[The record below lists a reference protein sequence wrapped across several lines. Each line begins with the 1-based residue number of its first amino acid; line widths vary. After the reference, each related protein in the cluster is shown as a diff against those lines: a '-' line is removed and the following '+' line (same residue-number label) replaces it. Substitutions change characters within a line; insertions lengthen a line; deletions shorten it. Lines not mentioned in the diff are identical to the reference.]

1 MAQEP
6 NGEIAPLDGNLDIEF
21 NNLLNK
27 PFSVYI
33 HVPYCKKRCGYC
45 DFNTYTPN
53 ELDVNDQIDSWAE
66 ATVKEI
72 KLAKKVL
79 KEDLVIDTIFFGGGT
94 PSLIGNN
101 ELSYVLNTLK
111 ENFYFAN
118 DLEITLEANPDD
130 INDEKI
136 EIWQE
141 NDINRISI
149 GMQSSSKKV
158 LQILDRTHD
167 QLNIEKSAKLLR
179 KHGFSNFSFDLIYGT
194 PGESLEEWQ
203 ESLEFALSLNPT
215 HLSAYSLVIEP
226 GTKMGND
233 LKTNKIQKVNDDL
246 VADKYLLADEI
257 LENHG
262 FKWYE
267 ISNWSFNNL
276 KSRHNLNYWQNNN
289 WWGFGPGAH
298 SHIEGNRWW
307 NLKLPNQWRERLE
320 NNYSPAKAREI
331 LTSEQKLSENIMLSL
346 RLNSGLDSTQF
357 SSGIINDLIKDGLI
371 YLNERNLVLTKRG
384 RLLADQVFLQ
394 LSN

>member
-79 KEDLVIDTIFFGGGT
+79 KKDLKIDTIFFGGGT

>member
-6 NGEIAPLDGNLDIEF
+6 IGEIAPLDGNLDIEF

-27 PFSVYI
+27 PFAIYI

-53 ELDVNDQIDSWAE
+53 ELDVNDQIDSWAS

-72 KLAKKVL
+72 GLAKKVL
-79 KEDLVIDTIFFGGGT
+79 KKDLIIDTIFFGGGT
-94 PSLIGNN
+94 PSLISNN
-101 ELSYVLNTLK
+101 ELSYVLNALK
-111 ENFYFAN
+111 ENFHFAN
-118 DLEITLEANPDD
+118 NVEITLEANPDD

-136 EIWQE
+136 EIWQK
-141 NDINRISI
+141 NNINRISI

-158 LQILDRTHD
+158 LQILDRTHN
-167 QLNIEKSAKLLR
+167 QLNIEKSAKLLS
-179 KHGFSNFSFDLIYGT
+179 KQGFSNFSFDLIYGT

-267 ISNWSFNNL
+267 ISNWSSNNL
-276 KSRHNLNYWQNNN
+276 ISRHNLNYWQNNN

-298 SHIEGNRWW
+298 SHIEGIRWW

-346 RLNSGLDSTQF
+346 RLNSGLDSKQF
-357 SSGIINDLIKDGLI
+357 SSRIINDLINDDLI
-371 YLNERNLVLTKRG
+371 YLNERNFVLTKRG

>member
-79 KEDLVIDTIFFGGGT
+79 KEYLVIDTIFFGGGT

-101 ELSYVLNTLK
+101 ELSYVLNTLR

>member
-1 MAQEP
+1 MAQELI
-6 NGEIAPLDGNLDIEF
+6 GELAPLDGNLDIEF

-79 KEDLVIDTIFFGGGT
+79 KEYLVIDTIFFGGGT

-179 KHGFSNFSFDLIYGT
+179 KHGF
-194 PGESLEEWQ
+194 
-203 ESLEFALSLNPT
+203 
-215 HLSAYSLVIEP
+215 
-226 GTKMGND
+226 
-233 LKTNKIQKVNDDL
+233 
-246 VADKYLLADEI
+246 
-257 LENHG
+257 
-262 FKWYE
+262 
-267 ISNWSFNNL
+267 
-276 KSRHNLNYWQNNN
+276 
-289 WWGFGPGAH
+289 
-298 SHIEGNRWW
+298 
-307 NLKLPNQWRERLE
+307 
-320 NNYSPAKAREI
+320 
-331 LTSEQKLSENIMLSL
+331 
-346 RLNSGLDSTQF
+346 
-357 SSGIINDLIKDGLI
+357 
-371 YLNERNLVLTKRG
+371 
-384 RLLADQVFLQ
+384 
-394 LSN
+394 

>member
-1 MAQEP
+1 MAQELI
-6 NGEIAPLDGNLDIEF
+6 GELAPLDGNLDIEF
-21 NNLLNK
+21 NNLLSK

-79 KEDLVIDTIFFGGGT
+79 KEYLVIDTIFFGGGT

>member
-6 NGEIAPLDGNLDIEF
+6 IGEIAPLDGNLDIEF

-27 PFSVYI
+27 PFAIYI

-53 ELDVNDQIDSWAE
+53 ELDVNDQIDSWAS

-72 KLAKKVL
+72 GLAKKVL
-79 KEDLVIDTIFFGGGT
+79 KKDLIIDTIFFGGGT
-94 PSLIGNN
+94 PSLISNN
-101 ELSYVLNTLK
+101 ELSYVLNALK
-111 ENFYFAN
+111 ENFHFAN
-118 DLEITLEANPDD
+118 NVEITLEANPDD

-136 EIWQE
+136 EIWQK
-141 NDINRISI
+141 NNVNRISI

-167 QLNIEKSAKLLR
+167 QLNIEKSAKLLS
-179 KHGFSNFSFDLIYGT
+179 KQGFSNFSFDLIYGT

-233 LKTNKIQKVNDDL
+233 LRTNKIQKVNDDL

-267 ISNWSFNNL
+267 ISNWSSNNL
-276 KSRHNLNYWQNNN
+276 ISRHNLNYWKNNN

-298 SHIEGNRWW
+298 SHIEGIRWW

-346 RLNSGLDSTQF
+346 RLNSGLDSKQF
-357 SSGIINDLIKDGLI
+357 SSRIINDLINDDLI
-371 YLNERNLVLTKRG
+371 YLNERNFVLTKRG

>member
-79 KEDLVIDTIFFGGGT
+79 KEYLVIDTIFFGGGT

-101 ELSYVLNTLK
+101 ELSYVLNSLK

>member
-1 MAQEP
+1 MAQELI
-6 NGEIAPLDGNLDIEF
+6 GELAPLDGNLDIEF

-79 KEDLVIDTIFFGGGT
+79 KEYLVIDTIFFGGGT

>member
-1 MAQEP
+1 
-6 NGEIAPLDGNLDIEF
+6 
-21 NNLLNK
+21 
-27 PFSVYI
+27 
-33 HVPYCKKRCGYC
+33 
-45 DFNTYTPN
+45 
-53 ELDVNDQIDSWAE
+53 
-66 ATVKEI
+66 
-72 KLAKKVL
+72 
-79 KEDLVIDTIFFGGGT
+79 
-94 PSLIGNN
+94 
-101 ELSYVLNTLK
+101 
-111 ENFYFAN
+111 
-118 DLEITLEANPDD
+118 
-130 INDEKI
+130 
-136 EIWQE
+136 
-141 NDINRISI
+141 
-149 GMQSSSKKV
+149 SKKV

>member
-1 MAQEP
+1 MAQELI
-6 NGEIAPLDGNLDIEF
+6 GELAPLDGNLDIEF

-79 KEDLVIDTIFFGGGT
+79 KEYLVIDTIFFGGGT

-233 LKTNKIQKVNDDL
+233 LKTNKIQKINDDL

-346 RLNSGLDSTQF
+346 RLNSGLDSKQF
-357 SSGIINDLIKDGLI
+357 SSEIINDLIKDGLI

>member
-79 KEDLVIDTIFFGGGT
+79 KKDLKIDTIFFGGGT
-94 PSLIGNN
+94 PSLISNN
-101 ELSYVLNTLK
+101 ELSYVLNALK
-111 ENFYFAN
+111 EDFYFAN
-118 DLEITLEANPDD
+118 NVEITLEANPDD

-346 RLNSGLDSTQF
+346 RLNSGLDSKQF
-357 SSGIINDLIKDGLI
+357 SSEIINDLIKDGLI

>member
-79 KEDLVIDTIFFGGGT
+79 KEYLVIDTIFFGGGT

>member
-6 NGEIAPLDGNLDIEF
+6 IGEKAPLDGNLDIEF

-53 ELDVNDQIDSWAE
+53 ELDVNNQIDSWAE

-79 KEDLVIDTIFFGGGT
+79 KKDLKIDTIFFGGGT
-94 PSLIGNN
+94 PSLISNN
-101 ELSYVLNTLK
+101 ELSYVLNALK
-111 ENFYFAN
+111 ENFHFAN
-118 DLEITLEANPDD
+118 NIEITLEANPDD

-136 EIWQE
+136 KIWQE
-141 NDINRISI
+141 NNINRISI
-149 GMQSSSKKV
+149 GMQSSSTKV

-167 QLNIEKSAKLLR
+167 QLNIEKSAKLLS
-179 KHGFSNFSFDLIYGT
+179 KHGLSNFSFDLIYGT

-267 ISNWSFNNL
+267 ISNWSSNNL
-276 KSRHNLNYWQNNN
+276 KSRHNLNYWKNNN

-346 RLNSGLDSTQF
+346 RLNSGLDSKQF
-357 SSGIINDLIKDGLI
+357 SSEIINDLIKDGLI

>member
-1 MAQEP
+1 MAQELI
-6 NGEIAPLDGNLDIEF
+6 GELAPLDGNLDIEF

-79 KEDLVIDTIFFGGGT
+79 KEYLVIDTIFFGGGT

-267 ISNWSFNNL
+267 ISNWSSNNL
-276 KSRHNLNYWQNNN
+276 KSRHNLNYWKNNN

-346 RLNSGLDSTQF
+346 RLNSGLDSKQF
-357 SSGIINDLIKDGLI
+357 SSEIINDLIKDGLI

>member
-6 NGEIAPLDGNLDIEF
+6 IGELAPLDGNLDIEF

-79 KEDLVIDTIFFGGGT
+79 KEYLVIDTIFFGGGT

>member
-53 ELDVNDQIDSWAE
+53 ELDVNDQIDSWAS

-79 KEDLVIDTIFFGGGT
+79 KKDLKIDTIFFGGGT
-94 PSLIGNN
+94 PSLISNN
-101 ELSYVLNTLK
+101 ELSYVLIALK
-111 ENFYFAN
+111 ENFHFAN
-118 DLEITLEANPDD
+118 NIEITLEANPDD

-167 QLNIEKSAKLLR
+167 QLNIEKSAKLLS
-179 KHGFSNFSFDLIYGT
+179 KHGLSNFSFDLIYGT

-267 ISNWSFNNL
+267 ISNWSSNNL
-276 KSRHNLNYWQNNN
+276 KSRHNLNYWKNNN

-346 RLNSGLDSTQF
+346 RLDSGLDSKQF
-357 SSGIINDLIKDGLI
+357 SSRIINDLIKDDLI
-371 YLNERNLVLTKRG
+371 YLNERNFVLTKRG